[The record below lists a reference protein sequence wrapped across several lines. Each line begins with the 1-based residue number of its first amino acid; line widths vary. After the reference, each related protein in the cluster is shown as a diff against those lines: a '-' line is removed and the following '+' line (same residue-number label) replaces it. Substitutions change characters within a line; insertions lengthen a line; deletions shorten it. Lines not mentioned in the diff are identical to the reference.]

1 MRFWPGDG
9 GPRWR
14 LEFLGGAVFGPRRM
28 GGGDTTSDR
37 RSETK
42 EERAK
47 WAANARWAVSETEN
61 ENKNGVGF
69 GCPRDVWVEFK

>member
-1 MRFWPGDG
+1 
-9 GPRWR
+9 
-14 LEFLGGAVFGPRRM
+14 M

-47 WAANARWAVSETEN
+47 WAANARWAVLEMEN

-69 GCPRDVWVEFK
+69 GCSRDVWVEFK